1 MSPIEI
7 NLQEPRSRKVLKTS
21 DRIVASEDGTHF
33 FTFRPDWPGPAP
45 LPFRAAAASLDL
57 VPAPEDRPRSVL
69 ILGFGLGAIG
79 GMMVRADP
87 PPQIV
92 GVEPLPKLFQAALR
106 ALPDGVDLVRGD
118 AATYLR
124 RGRDEFD
131 LILDDCFEIRESEG
145 ESQPYR
151 PPRLEV
157 LPELAKARLRG
168 GGIYVRNLLDQD
180 DLPIERQLDRIR
192 ASFQNLEL
200 RSFRDWDNVLLVA
213 SDGEL
218 PEREV
223 RRLGARRTHS

>member
-7 NLQEPRSRKVLKTS
+7 NLQEPRSRKVLRSS

-33 FTFRPDWPGPAP
+33 FTFRPDWPGPVP
-45 LPFRAAAASLDL
+45 LPFRAAAAALDL
-57 VPAPEDRPRSVL
+57 VSTVEERPREVL

-79 GMMVRADP
+79 GMMIRSEPAP
-87 PPQIV
+87 RIV
-92 GVEPLPKLFQAALR
+92 GVEPLNKLYQAAR
-106 ALPDGVDLVRGD
+106 DALPDGIELVRAD

-124 RGRDEFD
+124 RSTGRFD
-131 LILDDCFEIRESEG
+131 LILDDCFEIRDVEG

-157 LPELAKARLRG
+157 LPELAKATLHPG
-168 GGIYVRNLLDQD
+168 GLYVRNLLDQD
-180 DLPIERQLDRIR
+180 DLGIDQQLDRVR
-192 ASFQNLEL
+192 ASFQHLEL

-213 SDGEL
+213 SDGKL

-223 RRLGARRTHS
+223 RRLGARRAAP